1 MIKYLGRKF
10 LRPFKLQETLEYL
23 DADVFSQSKFK
34 HHVTQVAQNLELDE
48 EIVRKV
54 IKSYVTNV
62 AIVIGSIQKVK
73 TKINI
78 YGFLTLFVKSG
89 THHKKPQNK

>member
-34 HHVTQVAQNLELDE
+34 NHVTQVAQNLELDE

-54 IKSYVTNV
+54 CVIKAAKQIKQSNKLVNMSSGVEASYIPHSQQFSVG
-62 AIVIGSIQKVK
+62 I
-73 TKINI
+73 
-78 YGFLTLFVKSG
+78 
-89 THHKKPQNK
+89 